1 VTTLN
6 PKPSPE
12 PQQLQHRFCPH
23 LCRSSRHCCY
33 RCPPYIACPRLF
45 AAFNCSAAAGTCSQ
59 AKKTIDHRLLPSIPS
74 HNINECAIFNLS
86 SRYYSA
92 CAAAALSRPSARG
105 ALAVGAAQ
113 PRSNSAHTAGCRN
126 KRRLASRRA
135 LVPGRVRGCAWATR
149 QVRANGTHACER
161 VAKEAVSSNFFT

>member
-1 VTTLN
+1 MTTLN

-23 LCRSSRHCCY
+23 LCRSSCHRCY

-59 AKKTIDHRLLPSIPS
+59 ATKTIGHRLLPSIPS
-74 HNINECAIFNLS
+74 HSVNECAIFNLS
-86 SRYYSA
+86 SRYLSA
-92 CAAAALSRPSARG
+92 CAAAALSRSSARD

-113 PRSNSAHTAGCRN
+113 PRSNSAQTPSRKQARCRA
-126 KRRLASRRA
+126 RQSARLRVGNAAS
-135 LVPGRVRGCAWATR
+135 
-149 QVRANGTHACER
+149 ACKWN
-161 VAKEAVSSNFFT
+161 ACM